1 MVTLAPIRIQES
13 RGEGP
18 YAAIDRY
25 YTIADYETY
34 ANVE

>member
-1 MVTLAPIRIQES
+1 MVTLAPSTDS
-13 RGEGP
+13 RVGEGP